1 MTQYTDQ
8 LNDLAAK
15 IKQVEFG
22 MFTSSNDSRILTSRP
37 MTQQQVDALGNMWFF
52 VSDQE
57 AFTRDLLGNAQVNVA
72 FSDIHD
78 NLYVSVTGRAEL
90 LRDRIKAEELW
101 SEKVAAWFPGGLDD
115 PHLALI
121 KVKIQSAEYW
131 DAPSSKMTQFFS
143 MAKAAF
149 TGDRV
154 GTVGEHEKI
163 NLL

>member
-1 MTQYTDQ
+1 MTQYTEQ
-8 LNDLAAK
+8 LQDLAAK

-22 MFTSSNDSRILTSRP
+22 MFTSSNDSRTLTSRP
-37 MTQQQVDALGNMWFF
+37 LTQQQVDPLGNMWFF

-57 AFTRDLLGNAQVNVA
+57 AFTRDLLGNAQVNVS
-72 FSDIHD
+72 FSDIKD
-78 NLYVSVTGRAEL
+78 NLYVSITGRAEL

-101 SEKVAAWFPGGLDD
+101 SPMIKTWFPGGLDD

-143 MAKAAF
+143 MAKGVF
-149 TGDRV
+149 TGERPKNIGD
-154 GTVGEHEKI
+154 HEKI
-163 NLL
+163 NLA